1 MTQSPARTTGVYG
14 PRAPD
19 FFGADF
25 FGADFFGADFF
36 AAAFLATFFD
46 FVVERADFF
55 ADDVFRV
62 AAMCSI

>member
-14 PRAPD
+14 PRAP
-19 FFGADF
+19 DF